1 MEIDFNPG
9 QVPKPELSQPIAR
22 KGRTP
27 AASDSASVESVST
40 TDALRTKLNEI
51 SLVRPEKVSQAKTLI
66 SDVSYPPT
74 ELLDRIA
81 ALLAVH
87 LKH

>member
-22 KGRTP
+22 KGRIK
-27 AASDSASVESVST
+27 AAADTARVESPPA
-40 TDALRTKLNEI
+40 TDALRSKLNEI

-81 ALLAVH
+81 VLLAVH